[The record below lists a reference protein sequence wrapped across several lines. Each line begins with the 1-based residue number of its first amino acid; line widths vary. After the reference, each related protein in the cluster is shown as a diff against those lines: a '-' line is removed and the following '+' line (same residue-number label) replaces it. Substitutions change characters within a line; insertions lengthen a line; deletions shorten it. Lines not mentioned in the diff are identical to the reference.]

1 MSVQR
6 RSRNR
11 NRGPLEK
18 QDRHS
23 DLSKIL
29 AISSINRRRAIG
41 DRRVLFVAAALP
53 IMLILVIGF
62 VSGRDVRA
70 PLGIV
75 TIDHGPFGT
84 RLVELLE
91 QSPSV
96 QVHLESSPASERD
109 AVLRGTLLGALVVP
123 ADFDETVRTGHVA
136 ELQVLG
142 RIGNTG
148 ATQAQVAVSAA
159 YTVLVAE
166 WETARHLAT
175 ASGISSG
182 AAFAQVTATTNVAQ
196 MQAANKFEGG
206 QPGPYSYT
214 TAANLVLFVFLTLLV
229 TASGLTETRRIGLL
243 RRMLAS
249 PTRARVVVLG
259 QLVSATMLGLM
270 QAAGLL
276 VVGTLVFGVRWG
288 DPVGV
293 LLLIVVLSVA
303 ASGASVLLGTVAR
316 SQEQAV
322 AVGIVLAVAFG
333 MLGGCMWPLDNV
345 GPLMRTVG
353 HIAPQAWAMDG
364 FVKLIFGHSGIVGV
378 LPDVGVLALFAAALV
393 TIATTRLRAVAIAA
407 GTAL

>member
-1 MSVQR
+1 MSLFR
-6 RSRNR
+6 RLRRDVDGASPRI
-11 NRGPLEK
+11 E
-18 QDRHS
+18 RHP
-23 DLSKIL
+23 DLAKVL
-29 AISSINRRRAIG
+29 AISAINRRRAIG

-75 TIDHGPFGT
+75 TVDHGPLGT

-91 QSPSV
+91 KSPSV
-96 QVHLESSPASERD
+96 QVHIESSASSERD
-109 AVLRGTLLGALVVP
+109 GVLRGTLLGALVIP
-123 ADFDETVRTGHVA
+123 ADFDATVRAGRTTD
-136 ELQVLG
+136 LQVLG
-142 RIGNTG
+142 RVGNTG
-148 ATQAQVAVSAA
+148 AVQAQVAVSAA
-159 YTVLVAE
+159 YGILVAE
-166 WETARHLAT
+166 WASAERLAT
-175 ASGISSG
+175 ASGMSDAS
-182 AAFAQVTATTNVAQ
+182 ALARVASKTDVASQ
-196 MQAANKFEGG
+196 KAVSEYEGN

-229 TASGLTETRRIGLL
+229 TSSGLVETRRTGLL

-249 PTRARVVVLG
+249 PTRPRVVVLG
-259 QLVSATMLGLM
+259 QLVSATILGLL
-270 QAAGLL
+270 QAVGLL

-293 LLLIVVLSVA
+293 LLLIAVLSVA

-322 AVGIVLAVAFG
+322 AVGIVVAVAFG

-345 GPLMRTVG
+345 GPLMRSVG
-353 HIAPQAWAMDG
+353 HVAPQAWAMDG
-364 FVKLIFGHSGIVGV
+364 FVRLIFGHSGIVGV
-378 LPDVGVLALFAAALV
+378 LPDIGVLALLALALV
-393 TIATTRLRAVAIAA
+393 AIATERLRAVAVAA